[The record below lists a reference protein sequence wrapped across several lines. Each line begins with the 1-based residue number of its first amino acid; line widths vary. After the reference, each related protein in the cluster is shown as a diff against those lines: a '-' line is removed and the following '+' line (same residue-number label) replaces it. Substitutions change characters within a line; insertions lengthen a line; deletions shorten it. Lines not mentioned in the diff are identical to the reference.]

1 MKYLSQS
8 VNPQTNQSAGKWWCV
23 LVAEIGVLIIAV
35 VVTGIGVVVA
45 TY

>member
-8 VNPQTNQSAGKWWCV
+8 VNLQTNQSAGKWCCV

-35 VVTGIGVVVA
+35 VVTGLVGVA